1 MPDKWGNNED
11 PMQVNCNM
19 IPAAG
24 RHNRLKVVDVDTN
37 DVDEPAIWAVNAN
50 AGANARALKVEG
62 VSEFLG
68 RTEANQALI
77 RVKRVLIETVD
88 CDDWEELKISP
99 GIGNDQIELFTASGI
114 ALFVVGKLQATG
126 DATIGGTTYLNGVT
140 IATQQLQA
148 RKEILVGN
156 TANEDGGKIDAAAPG
171 EETRV
176 LYLGTEETTG
186 DVEISQDGNTTKIK
200 GDLNVNGDFVIGGSV
215 NGSGGNDLELGTEGG
230 GTYVLISRAGGTTKI
245 QNIGI
250 VEGLLTLGKGADE
263 VHGVIDC
270 NAVEA
275 NNMDLKIG
283 GQNFT
288 RNVILSRAG
297 KTTQVQGSLD
307 VDQNAN
313 IDGTL
318 QVDGSSKL
326 SGNLTVGPGGGAGT
340 IDSNGIALAERD
352 LEIGGGEGT
361 KDVLLSRDGQRTDI
375 LGNARL
381 NGNEVVLNDAD
392 NITDS
397 NPNPVLGGAGFK
409 FDPNGGA
416 PRINVYINGAVIGWM
431 DVNGWNDA
439 P

>member
-1 MPDKWGNNED
+1 
-11 PMQVNCNM
+11 
-19 IPAAG
+19 
-24 RHNRLKVVDVDTN
+24 
-37 DVDEPAIWAVNAN
+37 
-50 AGANARALKVEG
+50 
-62 VSEFLG
+62 
-68 RTEANQALI
+68 
-77 RVKRVLIETVD
+77 
-88 CDDWEELKISP
+88 
-99 GIGNDQIELFTASGI
+99 
-114 ALFVVGKLQATG
+114 
-126 DATIGGTTYLNGVT
+126 
-140 IATQQLQA
+140 
-148 RKEILVGN
+148 
-156 TANEDGGKIDAAAPG
+156 
-171 EETRV
+171 
-176 LYLGTEETTG
+176 
-186 DVEISQDGNTTKIK
+186 QDGNTTKIK

>member
-1 MPDKWGNNED
+1 
-11 PMQVNCNM
+11 VNGDNVNLET
-19 IPAAG
+19 IAA
-24 RHNRLKVVDVDTN
+24 NKNTIKIN
-37 DVDEPAIWAVNAN
+37 DVNNGNDDKIALHTINN
-50 AGANARALKVEG
+50 STHANARALKVEG

-77 RVKRVLIETVD
+77 KVKRVLIETVD

-156 TANEDGGKIDAAAPG
+156 VVNQDGGKIDAAAPG

-186 DVEISQDGNTTKIK
+186 NVEISQDGNTTKIK
-200 GDLNVNGDFVIGGSV
+200 GDLDVHGDFIT
-215 NGSGGNDLELGTEGG
+215 NGSIDGSGANDLKLGTEGG

-250 VEGLLTLGKGADE
+250 VEGLLALGKGAE
-263 VHGVIDC
+263 AVHGVIDC

-297 KTTQVQGSLD
+297 KTTQVQGALD

-313 IDGTL
+313 FDGTLHVDGNVDFDGTL
-318 QVDGSSKL
+318 QVDGTSKL
-326 SGNLTVGPGGGAGT
+326 SGNLTVGPGAGAGT
-340 IDSNGIALAERD
+340 IDSNGIALVQQD
-352 LEIGGGEGT
+352 LKIGSGDGT
-361 KDVLLSRDGQRTDI
+361 KDVLISKDGQRTDI
-375 LGNARL
+375 LGNTRF
-381 NGNEVVLNDAD
+381 NGNQLVVNNVANLAAANGCGLVYNA
-392 NITDS
+392 
-397 NPNPVLGGAGFK
+397 PNNRIDFYVGGVVVGWVNANGF
-409 FDPNGGA
+409 
-416 PRINVYINGAVIGWM
+416 I
-431 DVNGWNDA
+431 DA